1 MNHKQIVYDDW
12 NGEGMNFEV
21 DVKIITEN
29 GSVKK
34 SGDELTVSNADAATI
49 YLSEATSF
57 NGFDKSPGLQG
68 KDPSIEAK
76 SDLQKALKK
85 SYDQLKKDHIR
96 DYQSLFNRVNF
107 RLGVNADLQSLP
119 TDQRLKNFVSDHDN
133 SLVVLYYQF
142 GRYLMISSFKTGLS
156 TN

>member
-1 MNHKQIVYDDW
+1 
-12 NGEGMNFEV
+12 MNFEV

-34 SGDELTVSNADAATI
+34 SGDELTVSNADAVTI

-76 SDLQKALKK
+76 SDLQKAIKK
-85 SYDQLKKDHIR
+85 SYDQLKKDHISRLSISFQSRTLSVR
-96 DYQSLFNRVNF
+96 DKRRFAIAANR
-107 RLGVNADLQSLP
+107 
-119 TDQRLKNFVSDHDN
+119 
-133 SLVVLYYQF
+133 
-142 GRYLMISSFKTGLS
+142 S
-156 TN
+156 TFEKFCIRSRQ